1 MFNEEIRLD
10 RPYRWAMIGG
20 GRGSQI
26 GYIHRSAARR
36 DGMFELVAGAFDI
49 DPEMAREFGTHIG
62 IAPQRCYADYRQ
74 MFEQEALR
82 EDPIEVV
89 SIATPN
95 KFHYQM
101 CKAALEAGLH
111 VVCEKPL
118 CFTTE
123 EALELKRLAEEQQKI
138 IAVTYGY
145 TGYQMVHQARKMI
158 EQGDLGEIRVI
169 TMQFAHGWHSEEV
182 EANDPGTKW
191 RVSPEVAGPTYVLGD
206 IGTHVLYLAELMV
219 PDFAIEELMCTRQSF
234 VASRAPLE
242 DNAFVLMHLKG
253 GAVANLWASAVNA
266 GSIHNQKIRVVGS
279 KASIEWWDEHPN
291 QLSYEIQGQ
300 PKQLL
305 DRGCG
310 YLYHEDES
318 VTMDRIGG
326 GHAEGLFDS
335 WSNLYNKFARVMKAS
350 DQRDTAVL
358 ERILYPGV
366 DAGIDGVRFLEN
378 CVRSADNGAVWVDY
392 T

>member
-49 DPEMAREFGTHIG
+49 DPDRAREFGTHIG
-62 IAPQRCYADYRQ
+62 VAPQRCYADYQQ
-74 MFEQEALR
+74 MFEQEAQR

-118 CFTTE
+118 CFTSE

-158 EQGDLGEIRVI
+158 EQGELGEIRVI

-191 RVSPEVAGPTYVLGD
+191 RVSPEVAGHTYVLGD

-219 PDFAIEELMCTRQSF
+219 PDFAIKELMCTRQSF

-242 DNAFVLMHLKG
+242 DNAFVLMHLEG

-291 QLSYEIQGQ
+291 QLSFEIQGK

-305 DRGCG
+305 DRGSG
-310 YLYHEDES
+310 YLYHDDES

-335 WSNLYNKFARVMKAS
+335 WSNLYNKFARVMKAA
-350 DQRDTAVL
+350 DLQDTAVL

>member
-1 MFNEEIRLD
+1 MIPVPSGGSHQKWQD
-10 RPYRWAMIGG
+10 PPMSWGYR
-20 GRGSQI
+20 
-26 GYIHRSAARR
+26 
-36 DGMFELVAGAFDI
+36 D
-49 DPEMAREFGTHIG
+49 
-62 IAPQRCYADYRQ
+62 
-74 MFEQEALR
+74 
-82 EDPIEVV
+82 
-89 SIATPN
+89 
-95 KFHYQM
+95 
-101 CKAALEAGLH
+101 
-111 VVCEKPL
+111 
-118 CFTTE
+118 
-123 EALELKRLAEEQQKI
+123 
-138 IAVTYGY
+138 
-145 TGYQMVHQARKMI
+145 
-158 EQGDLGEIRVI
+158 
-169 TMQFAHGWHSEEV
+169 
-182 EANDPGTKW
+182 
-191 RVSPEVAGPTYVLGD
+191 
-206 IGTHVLYLAELMV
+206 HVLYLAELMV

-234 VASRAPLE
+234 VANRAPLE

-310 YLYHEDES
+310 YLYHDDES